1 MGVDSMKHESK
12 DGGNKAQ
19 LSMNA
24 YKIMQNDDMKPT
36 PCKKDEEGK
45 LVTKQCLW
53 GFSKSSRPTRCL
65 NTSMKAKSNDKRCN
79 MKSKVGGMIWR
90 R

>member
-45 LVTKQCLW
+45 LVTKQCL
-53 GFSKSSRPTRCL
+53 
-65 NTSMKAKSNDKRCN
+65 
-79 MKSKVGGMIWR
+79 
-90 R
+90 